1 LLFCFLLYRQP
12 DHGQFQFDLSEQ
24 IALEGMRAITVE
36 VQALVT
42 MAAGEGNYGGR
53 RTVNGIAHARLLLL
67 MGVLQKRCSMFWSK
81 QDVYINVVGR
91 IRLDRGEGNAADLAI
106 AIALASSRHSIPVR
120 ADTAFV
126 GEVGLLG
133 ELRSVPALE
142 KRLQEARRMGF
153 SRVVTPCD
161 YRSKGSRKSKGK
173 QSTTTITQINGIM
186 WIQCTTLASAINEGL
201 IHPIP
206 KRIPRQRSKSSSGDN
221 SSSDNHYDDLRLEIL
236 DDQDDM
242 EDFFPLS

>member
-1 LLFCFLLYRQP
+1 
-12 DHGQFQFDLSEQ
+12 
-24 IALEGMRAITVE
+24 MTVE

-42 MAAGEGNYGGR
+42 MAAGEGNYSGR

-67 MGVLQKRCSMFWSK
+67 LGVLQKRCNMYWSK

-106 AIALASSRHSIPVR
+106 AVALASSRHSIPVR

-133 ELRSVPALE
+133 ELRAVPSLE

-153 SRVVTPCD
+153 SRVVTPRDC
-161 YRSKGSRKSKGK
+161 RSKSSRKDKGG
-173 QSTTTITQINGIM
+173 QRINVVTRVNGIE
-186 WIQCTTLASAINEGL
+186 WIQCSTLSNAINEGL
-201 IHPIP
+201 VHPMP
-206 KRIPRQRSKSSSGDN
+206 KRVLKQRSKSSVEGI
-221 SSSDNHYDDLRLEIL
+221 SSPDVRLEIL
-236 DDQDDM
+236 DDQDD
-242 EDFFPLS
+242 EDDADVFM